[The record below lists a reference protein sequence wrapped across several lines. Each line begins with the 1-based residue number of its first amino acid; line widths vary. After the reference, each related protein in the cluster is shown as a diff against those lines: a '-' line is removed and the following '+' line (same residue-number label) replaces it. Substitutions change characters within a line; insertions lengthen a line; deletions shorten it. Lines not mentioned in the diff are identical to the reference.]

1 MTEYWESRF
10 NNEGEMWGFEPSD
23 SSITAARIFR
33 SERLKNILVPGFGYG
48 RNAKYFLENN
58 FNVTGIEISESAIRL
73 ARDKGLNCIIHHGSV
88 TSMPYDEEQFDA
100 VFCYAMIHLLNKYER
115 RTFLKACYSQL
126 NKNGMMIF
134 VVSSTDMDIYRRG
147 RYLSK
152 NRYEISGGL
161 KVFFYD
167 SESVLK
173 EFSAFGMTECR
184 DIEEPVKFMKNQD
197 PLKLKFVICRK
208 QFAD

>member
-1 MTEYWESRF
+1 
-10 NNEGEMWGFEPSD
+10 
-23 SSITAARIFR
+23 
-33 SERLKNILVPGFGYG
+33 
-48 RNAKYFLENN
+48 
-58 FNVTGIEISESAIRL
+58 
-73 ARDKGLNCIIHHGSV
+73 
-88 TSMPYDEEQFDA
+88 
-100 VFCYAMIHLLNKYER
+100 
-115 RTFLKACYSQL
+115 
-126 NKNGMMIF
+126 MMIF

-152 NRYEISGGL
+152 NRYEISRGL